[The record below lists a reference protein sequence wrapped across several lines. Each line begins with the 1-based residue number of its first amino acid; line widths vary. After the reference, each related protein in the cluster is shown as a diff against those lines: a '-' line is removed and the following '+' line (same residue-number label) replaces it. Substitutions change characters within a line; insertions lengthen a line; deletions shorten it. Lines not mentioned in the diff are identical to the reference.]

1 MMSEAKELMPV
12 VVQDVKNNNVLMLAY
27 MNDESLELTK
37 KTGFM
42 HYWSRSRNAIW
53 KKGETSGN
61 FQKCI
66 ELFSDCD
73 NDAMLAR
80 VEQTGVACHTGTYS
94 CFYKEPIPAEDI
106 LTELWRVF
114 EERRSGQNPSSYT
127 FKLLSNR
134 NLLLKKIAEESSE
147 IIIAAKDKQRK
158 EIVYEAGDLL
168 YHLMVLLYDEGITM
182 NDIYKELEGRRK
194 LEPGDATSIRIHR

>member
-1 MMSEAKELMPV
+1 MSEAKELMPV

-158 EIVYEAGDLL
+158 EIVYETGDLL

-182 NDIYKELEGRRK
+182 DDIYKELEGRRK
-194 LEPGDATSIRIHR
+194 

>member
-73 NDAMLAR
+73 SDAMLAR

-106 LTELWRVF
+106 VTELWRVF

-127 FKLLSNR
+127 FRLLSNR

-147 IIIAAKDKQRK
+147 VIIAAKDKQKK

-182 NDIYKELEGRRK
+182 DDIYKELEGRRK
-194 LEPGDATSIRIHR
+194 

>member
-1 MMSEAKELMPV
+1 MSEAKELMPV

-27 MNDESLELTK
+27 MNDESLDLTK

-42 HYWSRSRNAIW
+42 HYWSRSRNSIW

-73 NDAMLAR
+73 NDAVLAR
-80 VEQTGVACHTGTYS
+80 VEQKGVACHTGTYS

-106 LTELWRVF
+106 MTELWRVF

-127 FKLLSNR
+127 YKLLSNR

-147 IIIAAKDKQRK
+147 VIIAAKDKQRK

-194 LEPGDATSIRIHR
+194 

>member
-1 MMSEAKELMPV
+1 MSDMKELKPV

-27 MNDESLELTK
+27 MNDQALELTK

-42 HYWSRSRNAIW
+42 HYWSRQRNEIW

-61 FQKCI
+61 LQKCI
-66 ELFSDCD
+66 ELFTDCD
-73 NDAMLAR
+73 GDALLAR

-106 LTELWRVF
+106 ITKLWRVF
-114 EERRSGQNPSSYT
+114 DERKASQNSSSYSY
-127 FKLLSNR
+127 KLMSNR

-147 IIIAAKDKQRK
+147 VIIAAKDKKRN

-182 NDIYKELEGRRK
+182 EDIHKELEGRRK
-194 LEPGDATSIRIHR
+194 

>member
-1 MMSEAKELMPV
+1 MSEAKELMPV

-147 IIIAAKDKQRK
+147 VIIAAKDKQRK

-194 LEPGDATSIRIHR
+194 